1 MAHAHMRFLS
11 ADEEDLLHGQ
21 SIRTLEEL
29 GVLVRSRRVLEMLD
43 AAGAIVDLDKMV
55 ARMPEGMVM
64 DAVRKAPR
72 EFTLCARDPKH
83 DLKIPVTGI
92 PFAATTGLA
101 SYMVDIDTGERRNAT
116 TTDVADFARLSDA
129 IDFVDFFWTPVVPM
143 DVPDMSHAA
152 HLLWTSLLNT
162 TKHVQQV
169 EVMNGEDAKIQ
180 VELAAL
186 LAGGKD
192 ELKKRPLFSV
202 VSSPISPL
210 SYEKGSI
217 EAQVEF
223 SKAGIPIV
231 SMTMP
236 LCGFT
241 SPVTIAGTMNVVNV
255 ENLAS
260 LVISQCAAEGAPFV
274 YSSAAVP
281 ADMKT
286 GSVPSGP
293 AEMPAMAAGL
303 SQLARRYGLPCMIG
317 GWGLCNG
324 TKPGADMSLSEIS
337 SYVVEMFSM
346 VDLTCGF
353 GSMDGAKGASLEQI
367 VIDSYTW
374 GNFRSSLREM
384 KVDEQSV
391 ALDALKKVGHGGT
404 FISHPHTLKNFRE
417 SISLRDE
424 SKRAWEATL
433 SYEMVGEAR
442 ALARRILKEQVASL
456 PDKAVIERG
465 ESMIRDY
472 ERGSSPA

>member
-1 MAHAHMRFLS
+1 MARAFMKFLS
-11 ADEEDLLHGQ
+11 KDEEDLLHGQ

-29 GVLVRSRRVLEMLD
+29 GVLVRSRRVLEMLGN
-43 AAGAIVDLDKMV
+43 AGAIVDLDKMT
-55 ARMPEGMVM
+55 AKLPEGMVM

-72 EFTLCARDPKH
+72 EFTLCARDPRH
-83 DLKIPVTGI
+83 DLKIPVSGI

-101 SYMVDIDTGERRNAT
+101 SYLTDIDTGERRNAT
-116 TTDVADFARLSDA
+116 RRDVADFARLSDS
-129 IDFVDFFWTPVVPM
+129 IEFVDFFWTPVVPM
-143 DVPDMSHAA
+143 DVPDRSHAA

-162 TKHVQQV
+162 AKHVQQV
-169 EVMNGEDAKIQ
+169 EVVSTEDANVQI
-180 VELAAL
+180 ELAAL
-186 LAGGKD
+186 LAGGKE
-192 ELKKRPLFSV
+192 ELRKRPLFSV

-241 SPVTIAGTMNVVNV
+241 SPVTIAGSINLVNA

-260 LVISQCAAEGAPFV
+260 LVVSQCAAEGAPFV

-281 ADMKT
+281 ADMRT

-353 GSMDGAKGASLEQI
+353 GSMDGAKGASLEQV
-367 VIDSYTW
+367 VIDAYTW

-384 KVDEQSV
+384 RVDEQTI
-391 ALDALKKVGHGGT
+391 ALDALKAVGHGGT
-404 FISHPHTLKNFRE
+404 FISHPHTLRNFRE
-417 SISLRDE
+417 SIHLRDE

-433 SYEMVGEAR
+433 SYGMVDEAR
-442 ALARRILKEQVASL
+442 SLAKKLLKEHSAPETDKSVVEQGDSL
-456 PDKAVIERG
+456 ILG
-465 ESMIRDY
+465 Y
-472 ERGSSPA
+472 EKGVT